1 MDGLIL
7 IEQDPAEL
15 FSVGSR
21 LQLTLSLPSEDLAC
35 AATLVGWKVGGYLI
49 AELPSQED
57 VPEILPGTLCEV
69 RHLIAG
75 RLVGYHTAVRGA
87 YAAPEHLL
95 ILAFPLRIEPIL
107 ARKHPRVP
115 LRQAVRLAAVHPAAR
130 GHHQHADAPV
140 RGVIEDLSTTG
151 CRVELAHDSDH
162 LQPGVTVKLGFEL
175 PGLGQVSNL
184 SGKVKYRR
192 TEPMRCLAG
201 IEFRFQQMEFIEFK
215 GWGGTVKRAIE
226 QFVIMR
232 QISRATS
239 DGVWERPE

>member
-1 MDGLIL
+1 LDGLIL

-15 FSVGSR
+15 FTVGSR
-21 LQLTLSLPSEDLAC
+21 LQLTLSLPNEDLAC
-35 AATLVGWKVGGYLI
+35 AASLAGWKVGGYLI
-49 AELPSQED
+49 AELPAQED
-57 VPEILPGTLCEV
+57 VPDILPRTACEV

-75 RLVGYHTAVRGA
+75 RLVGYHTEVRGT
-87 YAAPEHLL
+87 YAAPERLL
-95 ILAFPLRIEPIL
+95 VLAFPRRIDPIL
-107 ARKHPRVP
+107 ARKHPRVS
-115 LRQAVRLAAVHPAAR
+115 LRQAVRLAPAQPAAGSRPHHIDPPAR
-130 GHHQHADAPV
+130 GI
-140 RGVIEDLSTTG
+140 IEDLSPTG

-162 LQPGVTVKLGFEL
+162 LQPGVTVKLAFEL

-192 TEPMRCLAG
+192 TEPMRSLAG

-232 QISRATS
+232 QISRVTAG
-239 DGVWERPE
+239 GVWERPE